1 MKIKATLALCCFAAM
16 THCTAN
22 STLLGDT
29 ATSLQGSTGTGTNS
43 SSNEE
48 LTIKLRSIWLVGGTK
63 TSGLI
68 AATVAVGAYA
78 PNLDYY
84 DPITNT
90 WYTITSSSWTGTYSP
105 RLGAAYAGYNGK
117 IYVVGGYGEGASAA
131 TALNTSTTQIYDI
144 ATNTWSTGTALAN
157 VNALAAATVVG
168 TKVYMFGG
176 TNSANVAAALGAG
189 AAQNL
194 QPVNIYSTAA
204 GSWSQGTGLAAANA
218 GVDKCAF
225 SPDGVVAYH
234 IGGRSAAATV
244 AATTVNGIY
253 NTVANAPGTLTFN
266 TTGYTART
274 GSACA
279 AYTPSGGQYTVMS
292 IGGYSAVTGTT
303 SGLVGGA
310 GTTTLTA
317 VGTVFT
323 TTTPFTGGTWSAG
336 SSLPANQ
343 AFSAAVVV
351 DGIIFVFGGN
361 TANVPATAVSS
372 PVSTVYTASTL
383 GGGWYSNQ
391 FPPTGLAS
399 YNGSATIAAMPT
411 ARWGHGAVVVK

>member
-1 MKIKATLALCCFAAM
+1 MKFRLFILVMGFFGLAG
-16 THCTAN
+16 CTAN
-22 STLLGDT
+22 STLLGD
-29 ATSLQGSTGTGTNS
+29 AAASLQGNTSTSDAS
-43 SSNEE
+43 SADAT
-48 LTIKLRSIWLVGGTK
+48 LAKKLRSIWMVGGTK

-68 AATVAVGAYA
+68 AATVAVNAYA
-78 PNLDYY
+78 ADLDYY

-90 WYTITSSSWTGTYSP
+90 WSTITSGTWTGTFTP
-105 RLGAAYAGYNGK
+105 KLGAAYAGYNGK
-117 IYVVGGYGEGASAA
+117 IYVVGGYSEGASAA
-131 TALNTSTTQIYDI
+131 TALNSTTTQIYDI

-157 VNALAAATVVG
+157 VNALGAPVVIG
-168 TKVYMFGG
+168 SKIYVFGG

-194 QPVNIYSTAA
+194 QPVNIYNTTAN
-204 GSWSQGTGLAAANA
+204 SWSQGTALAAANA

-225 SPDGVVAYH
+225 SPDGITAYH

-244 AATTVNGIY
+244 SATTVNGIY

-274 GSACA
+274 GSACVT
-279 AYTPSGGQYTVMS
+279 YTPSGGQYTVMS

-317 VGTVFT
+317 VATVFT
-323 TTTPFTGGTWSAG
+323 TTTPFTGGSWS
-336 SSLPANQ
+336 SSSNIPASQ
-343 AFSAAVVV
+343 AFSAAVVK

-361 TANVPATAVSS
+361 TASVPATAVSA
-372 PVSTVYTASTL
+372 PVSTVYTAATL

-399 YNGSATIAAMPT
+399 YNGSATISSMPT
-411 ARWGHGAVVVK
+411 ARWGHGAVLVQ